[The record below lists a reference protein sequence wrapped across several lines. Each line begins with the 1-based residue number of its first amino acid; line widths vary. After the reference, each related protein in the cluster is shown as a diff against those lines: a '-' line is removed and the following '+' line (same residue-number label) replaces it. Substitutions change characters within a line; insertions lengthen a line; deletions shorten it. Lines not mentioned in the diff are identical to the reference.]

1 MDIKNE
7 NTLKFLQRLQKI
19 GSKLPNFIE
28 VTNKKDLEITELK
41 EKLAKLE
48 KENYQLKIKV
58 KKYERRSASKDMLA
72 SLQNESRTNTSA
84 SSCAHSCATLTK
96 DKEAFESLQKKYN
109 QKKED
114 IIYHKTEKENIKTK
128 LNQIQQ
134 DFNQQS
140 IVIESYERLSYRNF
154 DKTKW
159 YHDFYIAKCLQRIC
173 KQRRTTDPGGEMR
186 VSVVKKAIEK
196 EIDTLRSYVDTDI
209 EKLGNFKPS
218 GKRDPSR
225 PQNFSTQKISKN
237 FDENKDDTDVTRAAK
252 RKRVDVF

>member
-7 NTLKFLQRLQKI
+7 NTLKFLQRLKTI

-28 VTNKKDLEITELK
+28 MNDKKDLEITKLQ

-72 SLQNESRTNTSA
+72 SLQNGSTTATTATS
-84 SSCAHSCATLTK
+84 ATLTK